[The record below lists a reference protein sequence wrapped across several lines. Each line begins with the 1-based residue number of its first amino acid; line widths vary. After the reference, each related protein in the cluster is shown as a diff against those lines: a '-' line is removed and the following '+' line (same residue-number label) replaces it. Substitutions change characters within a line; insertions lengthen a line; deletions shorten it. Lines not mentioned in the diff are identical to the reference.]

1 MSMEM
6 SKLEKRDVVE
16 SSFEGKMRSLE
27 ESLQGLLDGKVV
39 DYEKQ
44 IKSVEDQVKA
54 MEIKHAKDER
64 IAKFLDKFTSKIKK
78 YWLIIP
84 GFLALL
90 AQEHQAAAAGMA
102 VGGVSLSV
110 IALGVQSKFQEQA
123 FKISQDIKELI
134 DESRKF
140 TDAYLQKGGATY
152 VEGGRLEVTKEQV
165 EKVRGEMEKD
175 LK

>member
-102 VGGVSLSV
+102 VGGGEFKRDSTRSPVKVSRTGLQN
-110 IALGVQSKFQEQA
+110 IAG
-123 FKISQDIKELI
+123 
-134 DESRKF
+134 
-140 TDAYLQKGGATY
+140 Y
-152 VEGGRLEVTKEQV
+152 
-165 EKVRGEMEKD
+165 
-175 LK
+175 

>member
-1 MSMEM
+1 M

-102 VGGVSLSV
+102 VGGGEFKRDSTRSPVKVSRTGLQN
-110 IALGVQSKFQEQA
+110 IAG
-123 FKISQDIKELI
+123 
-134 DESRKF
+134 
-140 TDAYLQKGGATY
+140 Y
-152 VEGGRLEVTKEQV
+152 
-165 EKVRGEMEKD
+165 
-175 LK
+175 